1 MNIGLA
7 VPVAHDQQWSSRI
20 MLAKI
25 KNSVKA
31 FASDE
36 SGVTLLE
43 YSLLLGIITV
53 GAVGLILG
61 AGGWVTAQWNDLSG
75 DLSTGA
81 TPFGGTGGGEGG
93 EGGSSG

>member
-1 MNIGLA
+1 
-7 VPVAHDQQWSSRI
+7 

-25 KNSVKA
+25 KSSIKA

-61 AGGWVTAQWNDLSG
+61 AGGWVTAQWTEVSTDLGSP
-75 DLSTGA
+75 A
-81 TPFGGTGGGEGG
+81 QPFGTPP
-93 EGGSSG
+93 GS

>member
-1 MNIGLA
+1 MISHA
-7 VPVAHDQQWSSRI
+7 APVARDQQWSLRI

-25 KNSVKA
+25 KSSIRT

-43 YSLLLGIITV
+43 YSLLLGIITA

-61 AGGWVTAQWNDLSG
+61 AGGWVSDQWTDVSTDLGTAEN
-75 DLSTGA
+75 T
-81 TPFGGTGGGEGG
+81 TFGN
-93 EGGSSG
+93 